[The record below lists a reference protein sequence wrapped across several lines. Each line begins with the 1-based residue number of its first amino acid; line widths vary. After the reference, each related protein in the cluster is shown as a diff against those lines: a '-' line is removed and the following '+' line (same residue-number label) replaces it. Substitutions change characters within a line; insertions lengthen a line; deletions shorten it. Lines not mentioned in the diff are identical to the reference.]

1 MGSQLASETRRGII
15 AAFVAFGIWGIYPI
29 FYHQLAAIAP
39 GQILAW
45 RVVWSFVLIAVLFVL
60 FARLRIPWNRLRSA
74 RQWGLI
80 LVAAILITINWFV
93 FIYTVSIGEI
103 LQASLGYFLNPTIS
117 ALIGIL
123 IFKERLGWLKQSSVA
138 VAIIGMTAT
147 FVIAGV
153 LPIYSLLMATSF
165 AFYTAIRK
173 RSALDSASG
182 LYLETLMMMPVAVA
196 FLWLTPLQP
205 ATFEPLNAFWLIA
218 SGGMTLLPL
227 LAVVYASKRIDLS
240 TLGLFQYIAPTMHLF
255 IAVGLY
261 GETLDHSRML
271 AFITTLLA
279 VALFI
284 AGIFQELAKE
294 RARLRL
300 VNA

>member
-1 MGSQLASETRRGII
+1 MGSQFASETTRGLI
-15 AAFVAFGIWGIYPI
+15 AAVIAFGLWGVYPI
-29 FYHQLAAIAP
+29 FYHQLADIAP
-39 GQILAW
+39 AQILAW
-45 RVVWSFVLIAVLFVL
+45 RVVWSFALIAVMFGS
-60 FARLRIPWNRLRSA
+60 FSRLRIPWDRLRSV

-80 LVAAILITINWFV
+80 LLAAILVSTNWFV

-153 LPIYSLLMATSF
+153 LPVYSLVMATSF
-165 AFYTAIRK
+165 ALYTAIRK

-182 LYLETLMMMPVAVA
+182 LYLETMTLMPVAVA

-205 ATFEPLNAFWLIA
+205 RTFEPLNAFWLIA
-218 SGGMTLLPL
+218 SGALTLLPL
-227 LAVVYASKRIDLS
+227 LAVVYASRRIDLS

-261 GETLDHSRML
+261 GETLDQSRLL
-271 AFITTLLA
+271 AFTTTLLA
-279 VALFI
+279 VALFT
-284 AGIFQELAKE
+284 AGIFQELGKD

-300 VNA
+300 ASG